1 MSSLSWMLP
10 TLEEDTDRPYCQLED
25 SYMFLLL
32 QKNKYLPLIVLEKV
46 QGCLTSRELSL
57 KPGNL

>member
-1 MSSLSWMLP
+1 MLP